1 MRTCKSILVSQWGIG
16 LKNNLHSDEE
26 QQIRKDQIKKE
37 QVNIDGMSSVL
48 SGRKYMGEERFQALD
63 EEQKRKWIFNEYIRL
78 QELDKNLEDE
88 RKLIEIQKGML
99 QRQQNKS
106 LFLKKQL
113 ENQKNLFDQKWQ
125 ILEKETRQ
133 LALDKEKF
141 NREKLMYKDKVYRE
155 ARRSMSNAE
164 NVKIFFKGVNDT
176 DSLKKRYKA
185 LLKIY
190 HPDNMNGDND
200 LLLAIQEEYEKLSR
214 FYLGS

>member
-1 MRTCKSILVSQWGIG
+1 
-16 LKNNLHSDEE
+16 
-26 QQIRKDQIKKE
+26 
-37 QVNIDGMSSVL
+37 
-48 SGRKYMGEERFQALD
+48 MGEERFQALD

-78 QELDKNLEDE
+78 QEMDKNLEDE

-106 LFLKKQL
+106 LLLKKQL

-185 LLKIY
+185 LIKIY
-190 HPDNMNGDND
+190 HPDNMNGDKD
-200 LLLAIQEEYEKLSR
+200 LLLAIQEEYERLSR

>member
-1 MRTCKSILVSQWGIG
+1 M
-16 LKNNLHSDEE
+16 KNNLHSDEDE
-26 QQIRKDQIKKE
+26 QIKKE
-37 QVNIDGMSSVL
+37 QFNINDISSVL

-78 QELDKNLEDE
+78 QEMDKNLEDE

-106 LFLKKQL
+106 LLLKKQL

-185 LLKIY
+185 LIKIY
-190 HPDNMNGDND
+190 HPDNMNGDKD
-200 LLLAIQEEYEKLSR
+200 LLLAIQEEYERLSR

>member
-1 MRTCKSILVSQWGIG
+1 M
-16 LKNNLHSDEE
+16 KNNLHSDEE

-106 LFLKKQL
+106 LLLKKQL

>member
-1 MRTCKSILVSQWGIG
+1 M
-16 LKNNLHSDEE
+16 HSDEDE
-26 QQIRKDQIKKE
+26 QIKKE
-37 QVNIDGMSSVL
+37 QYNINDISSVL

-78 QELDKNLEDE
+78 QEMDKNLEDE

-106 LFLKKQL
+106 LLLKKQL

-185 LLKIY
+185 LVKIY
-190 HPDNMNGDND
+190 HPDNMNGDKD
-200 LLLAIQEEYEKLSR
+200 LLLAIQEEYERLSR